1 MIASKMACDAPYS
14 NRSWCV
20 VAQNMFS
27 LEELNEME
35 REMCGYLDWNLV
47 SFPLRLALHK
57 RLKQTG
63 DASVLSVDFA
73 SYQNVTSDQVD
84 EFEQML
90 IRDHRVVPGG

>member
-63 DASVLSVDFA
+63 DASVA
-73 SYQNVTSDQVD
+73 
-84 EFEQML
+84 EW
-90 IRDHRVVPGG
+90 